1 MAATD
6 IQYSNLDP
14 VLYTPDFSFLKYA
27 LNKKTANYEQGL
39 KQASSAY
46 NKLQKELTDPVNIK
60 RRDEYLQ
67 NAQTQIQQIASSDLS
82 NIQNVNYAESVFE
95 PMATDKAFAYDAYY
109 TAKIKQ
115 ELGKMDA
122 WSKSEDPEVRKKF
135 NPEMQAWLARDL
147 NSLKTGSGDINN
159 YKVKGRSAMAWVDPQ
174 EILDKAVK
182 DKGFKVKQDTAGNA
196 YIVSVEGGPQFKQNY
211 DSFASDVLAAN
222 PVYKQQNDILG
233 ENREEQVVDNYKTDP
248 KLAPLW
254 ANKSNAEIMADY
266 ALNSRNEHRI
276 AQKTYLETLNKNLT
290 SETADITAALK
301 GPDSGKYTKG
311 AADVAAGNTNTPEAQ
326 MYNGLVQRSNNRN
339 NLKEK
344 LGVLNTEFDEIYGS
358 DPNKSKEKLDNYV
371 KLFTSNP
378 RGYFSDLQ
386 YKNDITRFSSI
397 KSASYQR
404 TVKEDKAFVDITVAK
419 TNAMKAINDIKDD
432 IHDNALGD
440 ANLAEKQREFD
451 AKLAMQGKT
460 RVKNADGTYKM
471 NADGSYVTETGVAG
485 ITPIDADITQITT
498 TQALDKL
505 RSKLELATAEAINQM
520 NSPTGALAM
529 LEFMQMD
536 AQEVGLLRGAF
547 SKYFNGD
554 GKVTLTADENKALSK
569 AYTTMWTFAKN
580 NPNNTFLDQER
591 ANYGKNALTIDRL
604 PDLLARAT
612 SGYKPQTKAEVA
624 AMRSVVEYNNQTAKI
639 KETAAALEAGKQ
651 VVIKELGN
659 DPKYEFMFYS
669 TDGGKTK
676 NIIDKTYVL
685 NNLKTYKDRIY
696 ESVDWGR
703 DQKVKLSDQDLE
715 KIAAGFFDGSVTF
728 DHHNQST
735 YNPVSDSNHTSFE
748 YNGKK
753 YLAYDL
759 WNEKLQEKGYRTW
772 AVPMTTE
779 DYRKKIKAINER
791 IPIPQFD
798 NVKASPFY
806 NITGTS
812 RDFIRAGLSH
822 ITTTNANILEYN
834 GTSDPKQVA
843 PAVQNELRI
852 ALKDKDNLM
861 DDGVTLYTSSPLN
874 GGGQAVAITM
884 KSIKG
889 TGNASAP
896 EWAGKTYY
904 FPISPTASSP
914 EIFKVFNNANQ
925 ATEFEPYRKKG
936 QKYNLDMFQA
946 SGVKAEIMPT
956 EPGAITGKV
965 RLLQKAYNP
974 KTKTYSDT
982 WSQYGDDIVYN
993 LGNTT
998 FAEVKDNIYN
1008 SFIYPY
1014 LEGTI
1019 SYQNQVKATTGGA
1032 ISSPTDLLNTLL
1044 K

>member
-14 VLYTPDFSFLKYA
+14 VLYTPDFSFLKYV
-27 LNKKTANYEQGL
+27 LDKKTSNYDQGL

-46 NKLQKELTDPVNIK
+46 HKLQKELTDPVNVK

-109 TAKIKQ
+109 TGRIKQ

-122 WSKSEDPEVRKKF
+122 WSKSEDPEIRKKF
-135 NPEMQAWLARDL
+135 NPEMQAWLSRDL
-147 NSLKTGSGDINN
+147 NTLKSGNGDINN
-159 YKVKGRSAMAWVDPQ
+159 YKVKGRSAISWVDPQ

-182 DKGFKVKQDTAGNA
+182 EKGFKVKQDTAGNA
-196 YIVSVEGGPQFKQNY
+196 YIVSVEGGPQFTQNY
-211 DSFASDVLAAN
+211 NSFASDVLAAN
-222 PVYKQQNDILG
+222 PVYQQQLGILG
-233 ENREEQVVDNYKTDP
+233 ENRQEQIIDNYKTDP
-248 KLAPLW
+248 KLAPTW
-254 ANKSNAEIMADY
+254 ANKSDAEIY
-266 ALNSRNEHRI
+266 ANYASTSFSEHRNT
-276 AQKTYLETLNKNLT
+276 QKTYLETLNKNLT

-326 MYNGLVQRSNNRN
+326 MYSALAQRSSNRN

-344 LGVLNTEFDEIYGS
+344 LEVLNTEFDQTYGS
-358 DPNKSKEKLDNYV
+358 DPTKSKEKLDNYI
-371 KLFTSNP
+371 KLFSSDP
-378 RGYFSDLQ
+378 KSYFSDLQ
-386 YKNDITRFSSI
+386 YKNDVTRFSSI

-404 TVKEDKAFVDITVAK
+404 TVKEDRAFVDMTVAK
-419 TNAMKAINDIKDD
+419 TNAMKTINDIKDD

-440 ANLAEKQREFD
+440 DNLAEKEREFD
-451 AKLAMQGKT
+451 AKLALQGKT
-460 RVKNADGTYKM
+460 RVKNADGSYKK
-471 NADGSYVTETGVAG
+471 NADGSYVTETGTSG
-485 ITPIDADITQITT
+485 ITPVDVDITQITT
-498 TQALDKL
+498 TQVLDKL
-505 RSKLELATAEAINQM
+505 RSELELANGEALHQM
-520 NSPTGALAM
+520 NNPAGALSM
-529 LEFMQMD
+529 LESMHMD
-536 AQEVGLLRGAF
+536 AQQVGILRGAF
-547 SKYFNGD
+547 SKYFNGN
-554 GKVTLTADENKALSK
+554 GKAILTAEENKALST

-604 PDLLARAT
+604 PDLLTRAT
-612 SGYKPQTKAEVA
+612 SGYKPQTKGEVD
-624 AMRSVVEYNNQTAKI
+624 AMRSVVEYNNQTIKI
-639 KETAAALEAGKQ
+639 KERADALEAGRQ
-651 VVIKELGN
+651 VVIKELGSN
-659 DPKYEFMFYS
+659 PKYDRMFYS

-685 NNLKTYKDRIY
+685 NNLKNYKDRIY

-703 DQKVKLSDQDLE
+703 DHKVKLSDQDLE
-715 KIAAGFFDGSVTF
+715 KIAAGFFDGSITF
-728 DHHNQST
+728 DHHNQSNN
-735 YNPVSDSNHTSFE
+735 NPVSDSNHTSFE

-753 YLAYDL
+753 YLVYDL
-759 WNEKLQEKGYRTW
+759 WNKQLQEKGYHTW

-779 DYRKKIKAINER
+779 DYREKLKTVNEKTL
-791 IPIPQFD
+791 IPQFAT
-798 NVKASPFY
+798 ASPFY

-812 RDFIRAGLSH
+812 RDAIRADLSH
-822 ITTTNANILEYN
+822 VTPTNANILEYN
-834 GTSDPKQVA
+834 IGSDPKQVDA
-843 PAVQNELRI
+843 GVQDEIRR
-852 ALKDKDNLM
+852 ALKDKDNVM
-861 DDGVTLYTSSPLN
+861 DDGVTLYTSSPVN

-889 TGNASAP
+889 TENAPAP
-896 EWAGKTYY
+896 AWSGKTYY
-904 FPISPTASSP
+904 FPISPTGASP
-914 EIFKVFNNANQ
+914 EVFKVFDNVAQ
-925 ATEFEPYRKKG
+925 ATEFEPYKQKG

-956 EPGAITGKV
+956 QPGANTGKV
-965 RLLQKAYNP
+965 RLLQKAYDP

-982 WSQYGDDIVYN
+982 WSQYGNDIVYD
-993 LGNTT
+993 LGKTT

-1014 LEGTI
+1014 VEHTI
-1019 SYQNQVKATTGGA
+1019 TYQNQVKAVSGGA